1 MSMSDNSHY
10 WVLGVEVLSDEGAGI
25 ILGKTAKCRVYSF
38 TVNLYA
44 LTNRFWKDWVKGD
57 PSFWS
62 SVLWY
67 LNQTYRQLSVAEL
80 KI

>member
-1 MSMSDNSHY
+1 MSDNSHY
-10 WVLGVEVLSDEGAGI
+10 WVLGAEVLSDEGAGI

-44 LTNRFWKDWVKGD
+44 LTNRFWKDWVKVD

-62 SVLWY
+62 SDFMICIWIKHTTDI
-67 LNQTYRQLSVAEL
+67 Q
-80 KI
+80 